1 MYTKKNNNVRFEFGT
16 LDDEGNELPYLGH
29 DAWGGGGGKRA
40 GVGQQE
46 VLVLRQAFRPQTSRC

>member
-1 MYTKKNNNVRFEFGT
+1 MNNVYKKNNNVRFEFGT
-16 LDDEGNELPYLGH
+16 LDELPYLGH
-29 DAWGGGGGKRA
+29 DAWGGGGGERA